1 MTFPD
6 VQLNLEILKYPLVR
20 TNEVYLVVVYCGLKH
35 HFEWAIDGILIVT
48 KAKVDV
54 CKCRV

>member
-20 TNEVYLVVVYCGLKH
+20 TNEVYLCGVLWFES